1 MVRDIYLTSSLTG
14 RSEPWQGADAGRCFC
29 LSVNISKVAKSFF
42 VVLYFSFLE
51 QFSAVSNTF
60 ILIYH
65 NFITNSNHHKTITED
80 TISNTRCNGKPIES
94 NLVTDGGFF
103 FNFFWKRPLTNR
115 TKMTSGVVVRDAVS
129 ALSGPADG
137 PELPEHGESSSPF
150 CLGAHARVHGRM
162 TAR

>member
-1 MVRDIYLTSSLTG
+1 M
-14 RSEPWQGADAGRCFC
+14 
-29 LSVNISKVAKSFF
+29 SKVPKSFF

-65 NFITNSNHHKTITED
+65 NFITNSNHHTTITED
-80 TISNTRCNGKPIES
+80 SISNTRWNGKPIES
-94 NLVTDGGFF
+94 NLMTDGGF
-103 FNFFWKRPLTNR
+103 FNFFWKGPLTNR
-115 TKMTSGVVVRDAVS
+115 TKMTSGVAVRDAVS

-137 PELPEHGESSSPF
+137 PELPEHGESPSPF
-150 CLGAHARVHGRM
+150 CLGAHARVYGRM